1 MAVPLVTQQ
10 TERMLYPAIAL
21 DTRRAASRISG
32 WTRKTTSYF
41 CALFRRSES
50 APAPP
55 QDHLIY
61 RLRHWPL
68 IPSASKTAD
77 IYRTLSV
84 MSQRPVNRRWI
95 LNNSSLDGRAVD
107 RLLRRLVEQ
116 DAVHV
121 VDARGFGPDTRP
133 A

>member
-1 MAVPLVTQQ
+1 
-10 TERMLYPAIAL
+10 MLYL
-21 DTRRAASRISG
+21 VNRLCNLCRRI
-32 WTRKTTSYF
+32 
-41 CALFRRSES
+41 ES
-50 APAPP
+50 APSAHR
-55 QDHLIY
+55 DHLIY
-61 RLRHWPL
+61 RLRHWPR
-68 IPSASKTAD
+68 IPSASTLD

-121 VDARGFGPDTRP
+121 IDARGYGPDTRP

>member
-1 MAVPLVTQQ
+1 M
-10 TERMLYPAIAL
+10 PA
-21 DTRRAASRISG
+21 AASRISG
-32 WTRKTTSYF
+32 WTRKTKSYF
-41 CALFRRSES
+41 RDLCGRIES

-55 QDHLIY
+55 RDHLIY
-61 RLRHWPL
+61 RLRHWPR

-121 VDARGFGPDTRP
+121 IDARGYGPDARP

>member
-1 MAVPLVTQQ
+1 M
-10 TERMLYPAIAL
+10 
-21 DTRRAASRISG
+21 SG
-32 WTRKTTSYF
+32 WTGKTTSYF
-41 CALFRRSES
+41 WHLYRRMKDT
-50 APAPP
+50 APSPH
-55 QDHLIY
+55 DYLIY
-61 RLRHWPL
+61 QLRHWPR

-107 RLLRRLVEQ
+107 HLLRRLVEQ

-121 VDARGFGPDTRP
+121 IDARGYGPDTRS